1 MKPPGQISG
10 MLEVQPWGSWGH
22 WEAREGAASVRS
34 VGTPRERQQEALCRW
49 QRGQALAGQEGWQGD
64 PGWSGLSPHTTQGS
78 SSGWALR
85 FVPLLE
91 SRAGPRISP
100 GSPWRKA
107 SQPPAHPSPTA
118 RCRAR
123 ACVSRQGDQ
132 APFSLQTMTAL
143 DTGRGKRRKKKKK
156 KEDNLQLQIGAPLS
170 QPSPPARQ
178 SSAGDSWPRSV
189 PGTCY
194 DTSLSHGEQAAP
206 EGTGCPSLHPEG
218 LLEGLW
224 GQGAGTRQQPAPLP
238 HCLFL
243 TVPLPSALTI
253 VQGGQDLR
261 AQGPE
266 RRGNRNHS

>member
-1 MKPPGQISG
+1 MDR
-10 MLEVQPWGSWGH
+10 LWRD
-22 WEAREGAASVRS
+22 REGS
-34 VGTPRERQQEALCRW
+34 RET
-49 QRGQALAGQEGWQGD
+49 RGGR
-64 PGWSGLSPHTTQGS
+64 GLSPHTTQGS

-85 FVPLLE
+85 FIPLLE

-123 ACVSRQGDQ
+123 ACVSRQGNQ
-132 APFSLQTMTAL
+132 ALFSLQTMTAL
-143 DTGRGKRRKKKKK
+143 DTGRGKRGKKKKK
-156 KEDNLQLQIGAPLS
+156 KTIYNCKLELLS
-170 QPSPPARQ
+170 PSPPARQ
-178 SSAGDSWPRSV
+178 SSAGDRWPRSV

-206 EGTGCPSLHPEG
+206 ERTGCPSLHLEG

-238 HCLFL
+238 HCLLL
-243 TVPLPSALTI
+243 TVPLPSALPI